1 MPIQSLY
8 PQHVVA
14 RGYTSIYFG
23 ENQLSLRLIRLS
35 LLPTGHPTGFQP
47 RRVRPSTQFNPR
59 FILPMGSS
67 RSFGSTTSD
76 KFALFRLGFPVAPIR
91 KILTGPLTVTRRI
104 IMQKARRHPV
114 CGRIRRH
121 GAPTACKRVVSGS
134 LDSASSGS
142 FHLSIALLGSLSVTR
157 EYLALG
163 DGPPGFSPGST

>member
-1 MPIQSLY
+1 MTPMPIQSLY
-8 PQHVVA
+8 PRCVVA

-47 RRVRPSTQFNPR
+47 RRVRTSTQFNPR

-76 KFALFRLGFPVAPIR
+76 NFALFRLGFPVAPIR

-104 IMQKARRHPV
+104 IMQKARRHTLPKAIV
-114 CGRIRRH
+114 LRPLVGIWFQVHVPPLDGVLLIFR
-121 GAPTACKRVVSGS
+121 S
-134 LDSASSGS
+134 L
-142 FHLSIALLGSLSVTR
+142 
-157 EYLALG
+157 Y
-163 DGPPGFSPGST
+163 